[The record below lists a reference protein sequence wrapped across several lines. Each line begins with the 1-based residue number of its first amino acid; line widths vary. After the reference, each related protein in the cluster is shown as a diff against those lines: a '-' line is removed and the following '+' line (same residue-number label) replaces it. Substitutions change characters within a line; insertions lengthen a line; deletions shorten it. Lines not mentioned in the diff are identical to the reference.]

1 VQIYGEERAVATR
14 LDYTRYDL
22 VVQALGGKGYW
33 VERIEELGPAL
44 DGAFAADVP
53 SCVNVRISSSNF
65 RKNAIA
71 V

>member
-1 VQIYGEERAVATR
+1 
-14 LDYTRYDL
+14 
-22 VVQALGGKGYW
+22 

-44 DGAFAADVP
+44 DGAFATDLP
-53 SCVNVRISSSNF
+53 SCVNVRISSSNL

>member
-1 VQIYGEERAVATR
+1 MATR
-14 LDYTRYDL
+14 LEYTRYDQ
-22 VVQALGGKGYW
+22 VVQALGGRGYW

-44 DGAFAADVP
+44 DGAFATDLP
-53 SCVNVRISSSNF
+53 SVVNVRISSSNF